1 MRRAGRRPLGKY
13 PEDSH
18 ISTMIFSL
26 GVQLRK
32 SANAM
37 FRQRFSL
44 SSTEWSI
51 IGILYNNGALSVGG
65 ICERLGRDKA
75 QVSRDIA
82 SLTER
87 GLLHGTRDEVDRRRI
102 VIDFTD
108 EALPFVDEFAGA
120 LRDRNENF
128 IAGLTKEEQAELR
141 RMLVVL
147 LRNAREMRAPD

>member
-1 MRRAGRRPLGKY
+1 MKREGRRPLGKY
-13 PEDSH
+13 PEDAH

-37 FRQRFSL
+37 FRRRFGL

-87 GLLHGTRDEVDRRRI
+87 GLLHGTRDEVDRRR
-102 VIDFTD
+102 VLIDFTD
-108 EALPFVDEFAGA
+108 EALPFVDEFAQA
-120 LRDRNENF
+120 LRDRNDKF
-128 IAGLTKEEQAELR
+128 TAGLTKEEQTELR
-141 RMLVVL
+141 RVIVML
-147 LRNAREMRAPD
+147 LRNAREMRTPD